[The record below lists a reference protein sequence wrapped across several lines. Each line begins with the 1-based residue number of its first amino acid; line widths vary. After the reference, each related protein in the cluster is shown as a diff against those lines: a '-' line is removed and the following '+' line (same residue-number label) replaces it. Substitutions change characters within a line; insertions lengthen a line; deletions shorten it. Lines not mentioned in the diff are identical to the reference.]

1 MLVPRDVEP
10 LPSAIYAALH
20 LVHTVIRLFASI
32 WPETCQSPVS
42 HQLKIKSETTAHAK
56 KLSQIHPKQTT
67 QWRKNGEVKHH
78 VAHGLT
84 VSFWHVFFFFY
95 FVVKSAA
102 GGGKPNAL
110 PVSCLKGRGGAL
122 GVLTSTAQHRETR
135 SSQQDVV
142 NVSSSVGTR
151 GSSTVRSDSS
161 QEEKQQNNASHQ
173 EVSS

>member
-20 LVHTVIRLFASI
+20 LVHTVVRLFASI

-42 HQLKIKSETTAHAK
+42 HQLKIKSEQQHIQNSHKFTPNKWH
-56 KLSQIHPKQTT
+56 
-67 QWRKNGEVKHH
+67 NGEVKHH

-84 VSFWHVFFFFY
+84 VSLWHVLFY
-95 FVVKSAA
+95 FIFFNFLVKSAA
-102 GGGKPNAL
+102 AGGKPNAL

-135 SSQQDVV
+135 SSQQDVA

-161 QEEKQQNNASHQ
+161 QEEKQQNNALHQ